1 MNLRIAICLCVVR
14 SSDIDRM
21 IFCAELVNIACTL
34 AKTQNFIS
42 KYKKLQFEQN
52 EKYATL

>member
-14 SSDIDRM
+14 GSDIDRM